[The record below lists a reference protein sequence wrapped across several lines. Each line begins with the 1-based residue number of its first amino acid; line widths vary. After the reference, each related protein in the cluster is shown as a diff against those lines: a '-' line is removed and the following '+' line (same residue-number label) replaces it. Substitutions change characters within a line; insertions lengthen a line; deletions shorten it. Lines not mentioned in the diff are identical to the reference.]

1 MSSIAKKNKNKTK
14 TKQDQNDK
22 KKMENDAGDGFK
34 EKTLAPGV
42 RPCCPEEKKKA
53 TTKKGRPRNG
63 RFRLLCGRSFRF
75 IGLNVGAV
83 RHLFRNGPENGGGGG
98 N

>member
-1 MSSIAKKNKNKTK
+1 MSSIAKKNKNRTK

-42 RPCCPEEKKKA
+42 RPCCPEEKKKRQR
-53 TTKKGRPRNG
+53 KKEDQEM
-63 RFRLLCGRSFRF
+63 
-75 IGLNVGAV
+75 AV
-83 RHLFRNGPENGGGGG
+83 FVCSAAVHFVSLA
-98 N
+98 